1 MQGVDAIPYRSCCC
15 AVDNIFY
22 FLFFKEL
29 LFYVGPFHLISSFPK
44 LKEVGQ
50 NFSPADINIKEP
62 A

>member
-22 FLFFKEL
+22 FFFKEL
-29 LFYVGPFHLISSFPK
+29 LFYVRPFHLISSLPS

-50 NFSPADINIKEP
+50 NFSPAYINIKEP